1 MTRRLNAVVVLLVVA
16 WCVAS
21 SQQRAARQE
30 EIVSLKSDVTYS
42 QAITVL
48 SEISKRM
55 TAKPIVD
62 PAPLDNVPIGINIES
77 KHWLEAL
84 QMILARAGK
93 TFREESDY
101 FLIQTTRSASATAG
115 EPGVA
120 ATAAPAGTAGGKEA
134 IGIDSR
140 EVLITTIFFS
150 LDVDKSQSLG
160 IDWSLTWLKGRDSLA
175 VDLSAGARSALELRY
190 ARPYRYGDIL
200 AAIQAFALSG
210 VGEVISSPRIIVRSS
225 ETGRVQ
231 VGQDISVTERTIGA
245 GGQVTTSVRQIPTG
259 TIVTVKPQILKE
271 GNIDYVYLELEIER
285 SSALTTGDLP
295 TIDRNSTKTSLLLV
309 DGEEVFLSGL
319 YFNQESVVRTGVP
332 FLKDLPWWFFG
343 LRYIFGSDERRTL
356 RRELAILMKAEIV
369 PSLRERAAQKVRESA
384 LELQRRKFE
393 QDLERL
399 RTKPNNEK
407 N

>member
-1 MTRRLNAVVVLLVVA
+1 MTRRLSSVVLLLLVA
-16 WCVAS
+16 WFVAS
-21 SQQRAARQE
+21 SQQRAVRQDE
-30 EIVSLKSDVTYS
+30 MVSLKSDVTYS
-42 QAITVL
+42 QAVTAL
-48 SEISKRM
+48 SEISKRI
-55 TAKPIVD
+55 TGKPIVD
-62 PAPLDNVPIGINIES
+62 PAPLDNVPIGINVES

-101 FLIQTTRSASATAG
+101 YLVQTTRTTGAGG
-115 EPGVA
+115 EPAHVA
-120 ATAAPAGTAGGKEA
+120 AAQAGTPGKEA
-134 IGIDSR
+134 VGIDSR

-175 VDLSAGARSALELRY
+175 VDLSAGARSALDLRY

-200 AAIQAFALSG
+200 AAIQAFAQSG

-259 TIVTVKPQILKE
+259 TIVSVTPQIMKE
-271 GNIDYVYLELEIER
+271 GNIDYVYLDLSIER
-285 SSALTTGDLP
+285 SSAVTTGDLP

-399 RTKPNNEK
+399 RTKPSNEK

>member
-21 SQQRAARQE
+21 SQQRTARQE

-48 SEISKRM
+48 SEISKRI
-55 TAKPIVD
+55 TTKPIVD
-62 PAPLDNVPIGINIES
+62 PAPLDNVPIGIDIES

-101 FLIQTTRSASATAG
+101 FLVQTTRSAAATAG

-120 ATAAPAGTAGGKEA
+120 TAAPVGTAGGKEA

-175 VDLSAGARSALELRY
+175 VDLTAGARSALELRY

-200 AAIQAFALSG
+200 AAIQAFAQSG

-259 TIVTVKPQILKE
+259 TIVTVKPQILRE

-285 SSALTTGDLP
+285 SSAVTTGDLP

-343 LRYIFGSDERRTL
+343 LRYLFGSDERRTL